1 MAIVISGVNNNDKIT
16 ASDGTIDLL
25 SGVSY
30 AGIITAPAFTT
41 PGNLTA
47 GHLNIGSGIQLGNAG
62 VATATTFVGNLTGNV
77 NATSNLLLQIGG
89 SEKFRVG
96 SSGQL
101 GIGGANY
108 GTSGQVLTSQ
118 GSGSA
123 ATWSTITGTTINNNA
138 NNRLITGS
146 GTANTLEGEA
156 NLQWDGETLYI
167 NRSSNSVEGL
177 SISNSNNSQGS
188 AAAQLNLSGGDNSY
202 SNIRL
207 ECNSTSHHIRQDGSG
222 NLKFYNDTN
231 ERFRI
236 DSVGSIGQGTGT
248 PRTPDGSNADNPLNG
263 DGTNGNPVFTIYG
276 DSPAINLVSSTTA
289 SGDYSLINFG
299 RAGSSSNP
307 YRAVIGYKQSDDI
320 LRINSNNIITF
331 DTGGNINTGER
342 LRITSDGI
350 LQAKSLS
357 GSYYPIA
364 SVKDGSTSARAA
376 TSAWEIKK
384 TLGPRA
390 KTGYYY
396 LKNPY
401 DSSVNTWW
409 CDMDTDG
416 GGWILIAHVGDGGM
430 SALNTSDGNH
440 WYNRSNKGGFDTVG
454 SGYYKGGGYWRTS
467 GGAWAENTCGQLMW
481 DVRTHGVGYNDSS
494 VSKVVFNWGTDQ
506 ALPTGGSAL
515 SNIPNSSNR
524 RFNEWCYE
532 VVGAP
537 GFNPANYHQNQ
548 RSNVINGMEHFTEHM
563 VMTFCF
569 RNTSGAGDAGSDG
582 PYWMIGSHHDGL
594 HQHYEESLSG
604 SDGVYGDGGYQVVS
618 NEDTGWGGGASN
630 GGYQR
635 IGRHTDTGT
644 CNIWL
649 R

>member
-138 NNRLITGS
+138 DNRVITGS
-146 GTANTLEGEA
+146 GTANTLNGES
-156 NLQWDGETLYI
+156 NLSFNGSLLDV
-167 NRSSNSVEGL
+167 S
-177 SISNSNNSQGS
+177 GS
-188 AAAQLNLSGGDNSY
+188 ARANNFYLRANGSAPSADASIFRPADNTLALATASTE
-202 SNIRL
+202 RL
-207 ECNSTSHHIRQDGSG
+207 
-222 NLKFYNDTN
+222 
-231 ERFRI
+231 RI